1 MKKETETTEVTEEA
15 EETTGAAVLAP
26 ILATAAAVGTFWWLG
41 KYSVI
46 CGTDPCADVG
56 EQGGSRMIGVS
67 EGKDQ
72 EARAILELAGID
84 SDKYR
89 IWHHNSIY
97 VHAIN
102 EETKESVIVEKATL
116 EVVKSPG
123 ALAGDPGHKNNIS
136 SSL

>member
-1 MKKETETTEVTEEA
+1 MMKHYISDIKKQA
-15 EETTGAAVLAP
+15 EKVATAITGAEMREAVSSAFSDT
-26 ILATAAAVGTFWWLG
+26 ATA
-41 KYSVI
+41 
-46 CGTDPCADVG
+46 
-56 EQGGSRMIGVS
+56 
-67 EGKDQ
+67 
-72 EARAILELAGID
+72 LET
-84 SDKYR
+84 

>member
-1 MKKETETTEVTEEA
+1 
-15 EETTGAAVLAP
+15 
-26 ILATAAAVGTFWWLG
+26 
-41 KYSVI
+41 
-46 CGTDPCADVG
+46 
-56 EQGGSRMIGVS
+56 MIGVS

-72 EARAILELAGID
+72 EARAILVLARINPGQFQEARAILELAGID
-84 SDKYR
+84 SGKYR

-123 ALAGDPGHKNNIS
+123 ALAGDPGHK
-136 SSL
+136 

>member
-1 MKKETETTEVTEEA
+1 
-15 EETTGAAVLAP
+15 
-26 ILATAAAVGTFWWLG
+26 
-41 KYSVI
+41 
-46 CGTDPCADVG
+46 
-56 EQGGSRMIGVS
+56 MIGVS

-89 IWHHNSIY
+89 IWHSIY

-102 EETKESVIVEKATL
+102 EETKESVIVEKVTL

-123 ALAGDPGHKNNIS
+123 ALAGDPGHK
-136 SSL
+136 

>member
-1 MKKETETTEVTEEA
+1 
-15 EETTGAAVLAP
+15 
-26 ILATAAAVGTFWWLG
+26 
-41 KYSVI
+41 
-46 CGTDPCADVG
+46 
-56 EQGGSRMIGVS
+56 MIGVS

-116 EVVKSPG
+116 ELVKSPG
-123 ALAGDPGHKNNIS
+123 ALAGDPGTQKITFQAHYRANIGGKS
-136 SSL
+136 SD

>member
-1 MKKETETTEVTEEA
+1 MYPSGGGKQIIWVNEA
-15 EETTGAAVLAP
+15 
-26 ILATAAAVGTFWWLG
+26 
-41 KYSVI
+41 
-46 CGTDPCADVG
+46 
-56 EQGGSRMIGVS
+56 R
-67 EGKDQ
+67 DQ

-123 ALAGDPGHKNNIS
+123 ALAGDPGLEK
-136 SSL
+136 

>member
-1 MKKETETTEVTEEA
+1 
-15 EETTGAAVLAP
+15 
-26 ILATAAAVGTFWWLG
+26 
-41 KYSVI
+41 
-46 CGTDPCADVG
+46 
-56 EQGGSRMIGVS
+56 MIGVS

-72 EARAILELAGID
+72 EARAILELVGID

-123 ALAGDPGHKNNIS
+123 AGRQSGTQKIKTITQLNYRAKMGDKS
-136 SSL
+136 SEI

>member
-1 MKKETETTEVTEEA
+1 
-15 EETTGAAVLAP
+15 
-26 ILATAAAVGTFWWLG
+26 
-41 KYSVI
+41 
-46 CGTDPCADVG
+46 
-56 EQGGSRMIGVS
+56 MIGVS

-116 EVVKSPG
+116 EVLWR
-123 ALAGDPGHKNNIS
+123 AIRDLKNNNTAQ
-136 SSL
+136 L

>member
-1 MKKETETTEVTEEA
+1 
-15 EETTGAAVLAP
+15 
-26 ILATAAAVGTFWWLG
+26 
-41 KYSVI
+41 
-46 CGTDPCADVG
+46 
-56 EQGGSRMIGVS
+56 MIWVN
-67 EGKDQ
+67 EGRDQ

-116 EVVKSPG
+116 EVVPVLWRAIRDTKITFQAHYRANIGGKSSE
-123 ALAGDPGHKNNIS
+123 I
-136 SSL
+136 

>member
-1 MKKETETTEVTEEA
+1 
-15 EETTGAAVLAP
+15 
-26 ILATAAAVGTFWWLG
+26 
-41 KYSVI
+41 
-46 CGTDPCADVG
+46 
-56 EQGGSRMIGVS
+56 MIGVS

-116 EVVKSPG
+116 E
-123 ALAGDPGHKNNIS
+123 
-136 SSL
+136 

>member
-1 MKKETETTEVTEEA
+1 
-15 EETTGAAVLAP
+15 
-26 ILATAAAVGTFWWLG
+26 
-41 KYSVI
+41 
-46 CGTDPCADVG
+46 
-56 EQGGSRMIGVS
+56 MIWVN
-67 EGKDQ
+67 EGRDQ

-123 ALAGDPGHKNNIS
+123 ALAGDPGLEKIITQLNYRAKVGGKS
-136 SSL
+136 SEI

>member
-1 MKKETETTEVTEEA
+1 
-15 EETTGAAVLAP
+15 
-26 ILATAAAVGTFWWLG
+26 
-41 KYSVI
+41 
-46 CGTDPCADVG
+46 
-56 EQGGSRMIGVS
+56 MIGVS

-116 EVVKSPG
+116 EVVKVPVLWR
-123 ALAGDPGHKNNIS
+123 AIRDLKNNNTAQ
-136 SSL
+136 L

>member
-1 MKKETETTEVTEEA
+1 
-15 EETTGAAVLAP
+15 
-26 ILATAAAVGTFWWLG
+26 
-41 KYSVI
+41 
-46 CGTDPCADVG
+46 
-56 EQGGSRMIGVS
+56 MIGVS

-102 EETKESVIVEKATL
+102 EETVIVEKATL

-123 ALAGDPGHKNNIS
+123 ALAGDPGLEK
-136 SSL
+136 

>member
-1 MKKETETTEVTEEA
+1 
-15 EETTGAAVLAP
+15 
-26 ILATAAAVGTFWWLG
+26 
-41 KYSVI
+41 
-46 CGTDPCADVG
+46 
-56 EQGGSRMIGVS
+56 MIGVS
-67 EGKDQ
+67 EGKDM

-116 EVVKSPG
+116 EVDEKSRCF
-123 ALAGDPGHKNNIS
+123 AGDPGHKNNIS

>member
-1 MKKETETTEVTEEA
+1 MTAEA
-15 EETTGAAVLAP
+15 CRGTGKGMYP
-26 ILATAAAVGTFWWLG
+26 
-41 KYSVI
+41 S
-46 CGTDPCADVG
+46 
-56 EQGGSRMIGVS
+56 GGRKQMIWIN
-67 EGKDQ
+67 EGHDQ

-102 EETKESVIVEKATL
+102 EETKESVIVEKTTL

-123 ALAGDPGHKNNIS
+123 ALAGDPGHKK
-136 SSL
+136 

>member
-1 MKKETETTEVTEEA
+1 
-15 EETTGAAVLAP
+15 
-26 ILATAAAVGTFWWLG
+26 
-41 KYSVI
+41 
-46 CGTDPCADVG
+46 
-56 EQGGSRMIGVS
+56 MIWVN
-67 EGKDQ
+67 EGRDQ

-116 EVVKSPG
+116 EVVVVKSPG
-123 ALAGDPGHKNNIS
+123 ALAGDPGLEK
-136 SSL
+136 

>member
-1 MKKETETTEVTEEA
+1 
-15 EETTGAAVLAP
+15 
-26 ILATAAAVGTFWWLG
+26 
-41 KYSVI
+41 
-46 CGTDPCADVG
+46 
-56 EQGGSRMIGVS
+56 MIGVS

-72 EARAILELAGID
+72 EARAILELAGI

-116 EVVKSPG
+116 EVVKKSRCFG
-123 ALAGDPGHKNNIS
+123 GRS
-136 SSL
+136 SSGERSNAMRKRSRC

>member
-1 MKKETETTEVTEEA
+1 
-15 EETTGAAVLAP
+15 
-26 ILATAAAVGTFWWLG
+26 
-41 KYSVI
+41 
-46 CGTDPCADVG
+46 
-56 EQGGSRMIGVS
+56 MIWVN
-67 EGKDQ
+67 EGRDQ

-97 VHAIN
+97 VHA
-102 EETKESVIVEKATL
+102 ETKESVIVEKATL